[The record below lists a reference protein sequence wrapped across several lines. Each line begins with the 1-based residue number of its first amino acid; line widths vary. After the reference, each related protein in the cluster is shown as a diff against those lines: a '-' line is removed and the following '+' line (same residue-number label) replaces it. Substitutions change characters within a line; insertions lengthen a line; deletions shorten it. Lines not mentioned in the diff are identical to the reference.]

1 MNQALTGLMDR
12 MPVLEPGHVWLVGA
26 GPGDPGYLSLFAL
39 AGLAQADVVVHDAL
53 VDQRVLDLAR
63 PEATRVFAGKRGG
76 RPSVDQA
83 DVTAQLV
90 ALAREG
96 RRVLRLKGGDPFVFG
111 RGGEEALTL
120 ALYKVPFR
128 VVPGATAG
136 LAGLAAALIP
146 ATLRGINQA
155 IVLATGHDAEGA
167 DGLDWAALARLG
179 QPIVLYMGMANIER
193 IAAELIAGGM
203 AAETAAAVIA
213 SATLPGERVL
223 VSTLGALPAA
233 VRTARLS
240 APALVAIG
248 EIVAIRGRL
257 LELMPGIEGAL
268 HWPAART

>member
-1 MNQALTGLMDR
+1 MNEALTGLLDR

-53 VDQRVLDLAR
+53 VEKRVLDLAR
-63 PEATRVFAGKRGG
+63 PDATRVFAGKRGG

-120 ALYKVPFR
+120 AMHKVPFR

-146 ATLRGINQA
+146 ATLRGINRA
-155 IVLATGHDAEGA
+155 IVLATGHDAERA

-193 IAAELIAGGM
+193 IAGALISGGM
-203 AAETAAAVIA
+203 APDTAAAAIA
-213 SATLPGERVL
+213 SATLAEECVL
-223 VSTLGALPAA
+223 VSTLGALPGA
-233 VRTARLS
+233 VRAARLS
-240 APALVAIG
+240 APVLVVIG
-248 EIVAIRGRL
+248 EIVTIRTRL
-257 LELMPGIEGAL
+257 LELMPELEGAL
-268 HWPAART
+268 HWPVA